1 MATQDITPS
10 EPSRLATI
18 WSRVAGN
25 KTFFVGLVL
34 FVVILFAALFAP
46 LISTHDPLKIDF
58 GAKLVAPGSEH
69 WFGTDELGRDL
80 YSRVVY
86 GTRTSL
92 MIGVVVTL
100 LAVAIGAPIGLI
112 AGYEGGR
119 LGFWLMRFTDVFIA
133 FPPLLLPIAITAAL
147 GQGLYEAMLAL
158 SISAF
163 PWYSRIV
170 YSEAKRVS
178 KSLYVQSARASG
190 FSHFRILTKHMLPNC
205 WTPAIT
211 QASMDFGYTILAAAS
226 LSFIG
231 IGAKE
236 PDIEWGLMVA
246 TSRTKFLDYWWVA
259 MVPGL
264 AILVTVFALNLLG
277 DGVRDLLDPKGDS
290 K

>member
-1 MATQDITPS
+1 MTATAISSGPT
-10 EPSRLATI
+10 RWATLRG
-18 WSRVAGN
+18 RVAGN

-34 FVVILFAALFAP
+34 FTIILIAAIFAP
-46 LISTHDPLKIDF
+46 LLATHDPLAIDF
-58 GAKLVAPGSEH
+58 EAKLVPPSADH
-69 WFGTDELGRDL
+69 FFGTDELGRDL
-80 YSRVVY
+80 YSRILY
-86 GTRTSL
+86 GARTSL
-92 MIGVVVTL
+92 MIGLMVTV
-100 LAVAIGAPIGLI
+100 LAVLIGAPIGLI
-112 AGYEGGR
+112 AGYAGGR
-119 LGFWLMRFTDVFIA
+119 AGFWLMRFTDVFIA

-147 GQGLYEAMLAL
+147 GQGLFEAMIAL

-163 PWYSRIV
+163 PWYARIV
-170 YSEAKRVS
+170 YSESQRVS
-178 KSLYVQSARASG
+178 QSLYVKSAKASG
-190 FSHFRILTKHMLPNC
+190 FGHGRILFKHMLPNC

-259 MVPGL
+259 MMPGF
-264 AILVTVFALNLLG
+264 AILITVFALNLLG
-277 DGVRDLLDPKGDS
+277 DGVRDLLDPKGES

>member
-1 MATQDITPS
+1 MSTSELPPS
-10 EPSRLATI
+10 PSRFSTI

-25 KTFFVGLVL
+25 KTFVVGLVL
-34 FVVILFAALFAP
+34 FAVVLIAAILAP
-46 LISTHDPLKIDF
+46 LIATYDPLLINFD
-58 GAKLVAPGSEH
+58 AKLVPPSADH

-80 YSRVVY
+80 FSRVVY
-86 GTRTSL
+86 GARTSL
-92 MIGVVVTL
+92 MIGLLVTV
-100 LAVAIGAPIGLI
+100 LAVVIGAPIGLI
-112 AGYEGGR
+112 AGYAGGR
-119 LGFWLMRFTDVFIA
+119 AGFWLMRFTDVFIA

-147 GQGLYEAMLAL
+147 GQGLFEAMIAL

-163 PWYSRIV
+163 PWYARIV
-170 YSEAKRVS
+170 YSEAQRVS
-178 KSLYVQSARASG
+178 KMLYVQSARASG
-190 FSHFRILTKHMLPNC
+190 FSHWRILMRHMLPNC

-246 TSRTKFLDYWWVA
+246 TSRTQFLNHWWVA
-259 MVPGL
+259 LVPGF

-277 DGVRDLLDPKGDS
+277 DGVRDLLDPKGEG